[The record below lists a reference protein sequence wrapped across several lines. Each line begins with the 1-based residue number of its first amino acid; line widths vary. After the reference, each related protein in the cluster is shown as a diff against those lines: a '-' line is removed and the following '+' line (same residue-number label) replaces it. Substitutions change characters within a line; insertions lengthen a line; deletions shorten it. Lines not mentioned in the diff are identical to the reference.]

1 VDYATGMNRLD
12 DKIAIVTGGASGIG
26 AATAKVFAAAGAR
39 VVVADLQDG
48 RGVAAEI
55 GGTYVRTDVRK
66 PVEVQALVDS
76 TLATHGRLDVFFN
89 NAGIEIHAPIAMT
102 DDEAHRNLVDVNL
115 HGVFFG
121 LKHAIAAMARN
132 PGPSRGS
139 IVNTASVAGISG
151 APMLGC
157 YAATKHAVVGL
168 TRTAALEVGS
178 LGIRVN
184 AVCPGVIRTPML
196 ESFAMFPEAIARAA
210 RIHALGRIGEP
221 EEVARLVLFLASD
234 DASFSTGQAIAVDGG
249 MSAGVSGAV
258 GVEGI

>member
-1 VDYATGMNRLD
+1 MNRLD
-12 DKIAIVTGGASGIG
+12 GKIAIVTGGASGIG

-39 VVVADLQDG
+39 LVIADVQDG
-48 RGVAAEI
+48 SSIAAET
-55 GGTYVRTDVRK
+55 GGTFVRTDVRK
-66 PVEVQALVDS
+66 PEEVQALIEGTV
-76 TLATHGRLDVFFN
+76 ATHGRLDVLFN

-102 DDEAHRNLVDVNL
+102 DDAAHRNLVDVNL
-115 HGVFFG
+115 HGVFYC
-121 LKHAIAAMARN
+121 LKHAIAAMAQN

-139 IVNTASVAGISG
+139 IVNTASVAGIAG
-151 APMLGC
+151 APVLGC

-184 AVCPGVIRTPML
+184 AICPGVIRTPML
-196 ESFAMFPEAIARAA
+196 ASFELVPEAIARAA

-234 DASFSTGQAIAVDGG
+234 DASFITGQAIAVDGG
-249 MSAGVSGAV
+249 MTAGASGAV
-258 GVEGI
+258 GFEAG